1 MVINITGFEFESMKI
16 LVSGSLAYDRIMN
29 FPGKFS
35 EHILPEKIHNL
46 NISFPLETFTENFGG
61 TAGNIAYN
69 LALLEERPVV
79 LATVG
84 DDFDPYRAWMDKH
97 NIDSGMIKV
106 ISDEKTSFCYIMT
119 DRSDNQITAFY
130 PGAMKY
136 IGKKLDKEFTND
148 ALGIIAPGCV
158 ESMKEY
164 ADFYRENNIPYI
176 YDPGQQITVLK
187 DKDLLHGISGA
198 KAFISN
204 NYELGMV
211 TQKTGLSE
219 SDLLEEVE
227 ILITTL
233 GDKGCVIK
241 TKEVIYNIPPAK
253 PENASDPTG
262 AGDAFRAGFIK
273 GLANGLP
280 LDVAGRLASTVAVYT
295 VEKYGTQTHTFTISG
310 LKERH
315 KQNFQEDLPI

>member
-1 MVINITGFEFESMKI
+1 MKI
-16 LVSGSLAYDRIMN
+16 FVSGSLAYDRIMN

-69 LALLEERPVV
+69 LSLLGEKPVI

-84 DDFDPYRAWMDKH
+84 NDFDPYRAWMDKH
-97 NIDSGMIKV
+97 NIDSSMIKIV
-106 ISDEKTSFCYIMT
+106 PEEKTSFCYIMT

-136 IGKKLDKEFTND
+136 HGNNPGKDDTND
-148 ALGIIAPGCV
+148 ALAIIAPGCI

-164 ADFYRENNIPYI
+164 ANFYRENNIPYV
-176 YDPGQQITVLK
+176 YDPGQQITSLN
-187 DKDLLHGISGA
+187 DRDLLHGISGA
-198 KAFISN
+198 KVFISN

-211 TQKTGLSE
+211 MQKTGFGE
-219 SDLLEEVE
+219 NDLLEKVE
-227 ILITTL
+227 ILVTTL
-233 GDKGCVIK
+233 GDKGCMIR
-241 TKEVIYNIPPAK
+241 TKEKLYNIPPAK

-273 GLANGLP
+273 GLAQGLP
-280 LDVAGRLASTVAVYT
+280 LDVAGRLASAVAVYT
-295 VEKYGTQTHTFTISG
+295 VEKYGTQTHTFTIKD
-310 LKERH
+310 LKERY
-315 KQNFQEDLPI
+315 KQNFQEELII

>member
-1 MVINITGFEFESMKI
+1 MKI

-69 LALLEERPVV
+69 LALLGEKPVV

-84 DDFDPYRAWMDKH
+84 NDFEPYRAWMEK
-97 NIDSGMIKV
+97 NSIDPAMVKV
-106 ISDEKTSFCYIMT
+106 IPEEKTSFCYIIT

-136 IGKKLDKEFTND
+136 PGNLIDKEFAKD
-148 ALGIIAPGCV
+148 ALAIIAPGHPAG
-158 ESMKEY
+158 MKQY
-164 ADFYRENNIPYI
+164 ADFYKENKIPYI
-176 YDPGQQITVLK
+176 YDPGQQITVIGSN
-187 DKDLLHGISGA
+187 DLIGGITGA
-198 KAFISN
+198 KVFISN
-204 NYELGMV
+204 DYELGMV
-211 TQKTGLSE
+211 AQKTGFNENDILQK
-219 SDLLEEVE
+219 VE

-233 GDKGCVIK
+233 GDKGCAIK
-241 TKEVIYNIPPAK
+241 TKDKVFEIPIAK
-253 PENASDPTG
+253 PENVSDPTG

-273 GLANGLP
+273 GMVLGLS
-280 LDVAGRLASTVAVYT
+280 LEARGRLAAVAAVYT
-295 VEKYGTQTHTFTISG
+295 VEKYGTQTHTFTIEE
-310 LKERH
+310 LKQRY
-315 KQNFQEDLPI
+315 KQNFGEELKI

>member
-1 MVINITGFEFESMKI
+1 MKI

-46 NISFPLETFTENFGG
+46 NISFPLETCTDNFGG

-69 LALLEERPVV
+69 LALLDERPVV

-84 DDFDPYRAWMDKH
+84 SDFGPYRVWMDKH
-97 NIDSGMIKV
+97 NIDSSMIKV
-106 ISDEKTSFCYIMT
+106 ISEEKTSFCYIMT
-119 DRSDNQITAFY
+119 DCSDNQITAFY

-136 IGKKLDKEFTND
+136 PGNKPGNEFAND
-148 ALGIIAPGCV
+148 ALAIIAPGCM

-176 YDPGQQITVLK
+176 YDPGQQITVLS
-187 DKDLLHGISGA
+187 DRDLLHGISGA
-198 KAFISN
+198 KVFISN

-211 TQKTGLSE
+211 MQKTGLNE
-219 SDLLEEVE
+219 NDLLKEAE

-233 GDKGCVIK
+233 GDKGCTIK
-241 TKEVIYNIPPAK
+241 TKEAVYNIPPAK
-253 PENASDPTG
+253 PENTSDPTG
-262 AGDAFRAGFIK
+262 AGDAFRAGLIK
-273 GLANGLP
+273 GLAQGLP
-280 LDVAGRLASTVAVYT
+280 LDMVGRLAATIAVYT
-295 VEKYGTQTHTFTISG
+295 VEKYGTQTHAFTLDE
-310 LKERH
+310 LKERY
-315 KQNFQEDLPI
+315 KQNFGQDLLI

>member
-1 MVINITGFEFESMKI
+1 
-16 LVSGSLAYDRIMN
+16 
-29 FPGKFS
+29 
-35 EHILPEKIHNL
+35 
-46 NISFPLETFTENFGG
+46 
-61 TAGNIAYN
+61 
-69 LALLEERPVV
+69 
-79 LATVG
+79 
-84 DDFDPYRAWMDKH
+84 
-97 NIDSGMIKV
+97 
-106 ISDEKTSFCYIMT
+106 
-119 DRSDNQITAFY
+119 
-130 PGAMKY
+130 
-136 IGKKLDKEFTND
+136 
-148 ALGIIAPGCV
+148 
-158 ESMKEY
+158 
-164 ADFYRENNIPYI
+164 
-176 YDPGQQITVLK
+176 
-187 DKDLLHGISGA
+187 LHGISGA